1 MRGVD
6 RWIRISS
13 RISRSR
19 RRFDTPRTQTYNG
32 GARPASNIPMQFLN
46 TRTDAPERIAAALT
60 QANSLDLPEVE
71 AVVREILAG
80 VRSSGDA
87 AVREYL
93 EKFDGVRIEHLEVSA
108 EEYAAAEAAVDPE
121 FLAAVDLS
129 IANVRAFH
137 EKQRQDGWL
146 EDADGATLGQL
157 VRPLDRVGIHAPA
170 GKAPLPS
177 TIIMAA
183 VPARVAGVRE
193 VIACSAPQRDGTAN
207 PYTVVAARR
216 AGVDRFY
223 KIGGAQAIG
232 AMAYGTESVPR
243 VDKIVGPGNPFTV
256 LAKRLVFGYVDIESL
271 PGPTE
276 VLVIADDTA
285 NPKWIAAD
293 LLSQAEHGADSL
305 VILLTPSETLGRAV
319 AEEVQRQTEL
329 LSRRDTIRECVE
341 RNGWVIITR
350 DLDEACALSDKCAPE
365 HLELVVADPDA
376 WLNRL
381 NHAGAIFVG
390 GYTPEPIG
398 DYIAGPSHILPTG
411 GTARFSSPLNLD
423 DFVKKTSVL
432 RYSRERFEREAR
444 HVIRLAEAETLDA
457 HANAIRVRLEE

>member
-1 MRGVD
+1 
-6 RWIRISS
+6 
-13 RISRSR
+13 
-19 RRFDTPRTQTYNG
+19 
-32 GARPASNIPMQFLN
+32 MQFLN

-80 VRSSGDA
+80 VRANGDV

-93 EKFDGVRIEHLEVSA
+93 QKFDGVRIDALEVSPA
-108 EEYAAAEAAVDPE
+108 EYAAAEAVVDAEFVEAVE
-121 FLAAVDLS
+121 LS

-137 EKQRQDGWL
+137 EKQRQEGWL
-146 EDADGATLGQL
+146 HDADGATLGQL

-256 LAKRLVFGYVDIESL
+256 LAKRLVFGHVDIESL

-276 VLVIADDTA
+276 VLIIADDTA
-285 NPKWIAAD
+285 NPKWLAAD

-305 VILLTPSETLGRAV
+305 VILLTPSEALGRAV
-319 AEEVQRQTEL
+319 ALEVDRQTEL
-329 LSRRDTIRECVE
+329 LSRRDTIRECVD

-350 DLDEACALSDKCAPE
+350 DLDEACALSDRCAPE
-365 HLELVVADPDA
+365 HLELVVENPES
-376 WLNRL
+376 WLDRL
-381 NHAGAIFVG
+381 NHAGAIFIG

>member
-1 MRGVD
+1 
-6 RWIRISS
+6 
-13 RISRSR
+13 
-19 RRFDTPRTQTYNG
+19 
-32 GARPASNIPMQFLN
+32 MQFLN
-46 TRTDAPERIAAALT
+46 TRTDAPERISAALT

-71 AVVREILAG
+71 AAAREILAA
-80 VRSSGDA
+80 VREQGDA
-87 AVREYL
+87 AVRHYL
-93 EKFDGVRIEHLEVSA
+93 RKFDGVDVEQLEVSKA
-108 EEYAAAEAAVDPE
+108 EMDAAEAAVDPE
-121 FLAAVDLS
+121 FLEAVDLS

-137 EKQRQDGWL
+137 ERQRQEGWL
-146 EDADGATLGQL
+146 HEEDGTTLGQL
-157 VRPLDRVGIHAPA
+157 VRPLERIGIHAPA

-193 VIACSAPQRDGTAN
+193 VIACSAPQRDGSAN
-207 PYTVVAARR
+207 PYTLVAAKR

-223 KIGGAQAIG
+223 KIGGAQAVG
-232 AMAYGTESVPR
+232 AMAFGTESVPR

-256 LAKRLVFGYVDIESL
+256 LAKRLVFGHVDIESL

-285 NPKWIAAD
+285 DPRWIAAD

-305 VILLTPSETLGRAV
+305 VVLLTPSEALGKAV
-319 AEEVQRQTEL
+319 AAEVARQTEL
-329 LSRRDTIRECVE
+329 LSRRDTIRECIE
-341 RNGWVIITR
+341 KNGWVIVVR
-350 DLDEACALSDKCAPE
+350 DLEEACALSDRCAPE
-365 HLELVVADPDA
+365 HLELVVENPEQ
-376 WLNRL
+376 WLDRL
-381 NHAGAIFVG
+381 NHAGAIFIG

-411 GTARFSSPLNLD
+411 GTARFSSPLHLD

-432 RYSRERFEREAR
+432 RYSRERFEREAK

-457 HANAIRVRLEE
+457 HANAIRVRLTDA

>member
-1 MRGVD
+1 
-6 RWIRISS
+6 
-13 RISRSR
+13 
-19 RRFDTPRTQTYNG
+19 
-32 GARPASNIPMQFLN
+32 MQFLN

-71 AVVREILAG
+71 AVAREILAA
-80 VRSSGDA
+80 VRTSGDV

-93 EKFDGVRIEHLEVSA
+93 EKFDGVHIEQLEVTA
-108 EEYAAAEAAVDPE
+108 DEYAAAEAVVDTEFIEAVE
-121 FLAAVDLS
+121 LS

-137 EKQRQDGWL
+137 EKQRQEGWL
-146 EDADGATLGQL
+146 QEADGATLGQL
-157 VRPLDRVGIHAPA
+157 VRPLDRIGIHAPA

-216 AGVDRFY
+216 AGVDRFF

-285 NPKWIAAD
+285 DPKWIAAD

-305 VILLTPSETLGRAV
+305 VILLTPSEPLGRAV
-319 AEEVQRQTEL
+319 AAEVDRQAEL
-329 LSRRDTIRECVE
+329 LSRRDTIRQCVD
-341 RNGWVIITR
+341 RNGWVIITK
-350 DLDEACALSDKCAPE
+350 DLEEACALSDRCAPE
-365 HLELVVADPDA
+365 HLELVVKDPDQ
-376 WLNRL
+376 WLDRL
-381 NHAGAIFVG
+381 HHAGAIFIG

-444 HVIRLAEAETLDA
+444 QVIRLAEAETLDA
-457 HANAIRVRLEE
+457 HANAIRVRLEDRP

>member
-1 MRGVD
+1 
-6 RWIRISS
+6 
-13 RISRSR
+13 
-19 RRFDTPRTQTYNG
+19 
-32 GARPASNIPMQFLN
+32 MQFLN
-46 TRTDAPERIAAALT
+46 TRTDAPERIAAAIT

-71 AVVREILAG
+71 AVAREILAA
-80 VRSSGDA
+80 VRTSGDV

-93 EKFDGVRIEHLEVSA
+93 AKFDGVRIEQLEVTA
-108 EEYAAAEAAVDPE
+108 EEYAAAEAVVDAEFIEAVE
-121 FLAAVDLS
+121 LS

-146 EDADGATLGQL
+146 QESDGATLGQL
-157 VRPLDRVGIHAPA
+157 VRPLDRIGIHAPA

-216 AGVDRFY
+216 AGVDRFF

-285 NPKWIAAD
+285 DPKWIAAD

-319 AEEVQRQTEL
+319 AAEVDRQAEL
-329 LSRRDTIRECVE
+329 LTRRDTIRQCVD
-341 RNGWVIITR
+341 RNGWVIITK
-350 DLDEACALSDKCAPE
+350 DLEEACALSDRCAPE
-365 HLELVVADPDA
+365 HLELVVKDPDQ
-376 WLNRL
+376 WLDRL
-381 NHAGAIFVG
+381 HHAGAIFIG

-444 HVIRLAEAETLDA
+444 QVIRLAEAETLDA
-457 HANAIRVRLEE
+457 HANAIRVRLEDRS

>member
-1 MRGVD
+1 
-6 RWIRISS
+6 
-13 RISRSR
+13 
-19 RRFDTPRTQTYNG
+19 
-32 GARPASNIPMQFLN
+32 MQFLN

-71 AVVREILAG
+71 AIVREILAA
-80 VRSSGDA
+80 VRASGDV

-93 EKFDGVRIEHLEVSA
+93 QKFDGVRIGQLEVSEA
-108 EEYAAAEAAVDPE
+108 EFAAAEAVVDAAFVEAVE
-121 FLAAVDLS
+121 LS

-137 EKQRQDGWL
+137 EKQRQEGWL
-146 EDADGATLGQL
+146 HEADGATLGQL
-157 VRPLDRVGIHAPA
+157 VRPLDRIGIHAPA

-193 VIACSAPQRDGTAN
+193 VIACSAPQKDGTAN

-243 VDKIVGPGNPFTV
+243 VDKIVGPGNPYTV
-256 LAKRLVFGYVDIESL
+256 LAKRLVFGHVDIESL

-276 VLVIADDTA
+276 VLIIADDTA
-285 NPKWIAAD
+285 DPKWLAAD

-319 AEEVQRQTEL
+319 SAEVDRQAEL
-329 LSRRDTIRECVE
+329 LSRRDTIRECIDH
-341 RNGWVIITR
+341 NGWVIITR
-350 DLDEACALSDKCAPE
+350 DLEEACALSDRCAPE
-365 HLELVVADPDA
+365 HLELVVENPER
-376 WLNRL
+376 WLDLL
-381 NHAGAIFVG
+381 NHAGAIFIG

-457 HANAIRVRLEE
+457 HANAIRVRLEN